1 MQHFK
6 YMAVNMSNMNKHD
19 YNDTQIQMLDTKNK
33 TIQHIKVED
42 LELNNIIDFEINT
55 LRQPKH

>member
-1 MQHFK
+1 
-6 YMAVNMSNMNKHD
+6 
-19 YNDTQIQMLDTKNK
+19 MLDTKNK

-42 LELNNIIDFEINT
+42 IALNNIIDFEINT